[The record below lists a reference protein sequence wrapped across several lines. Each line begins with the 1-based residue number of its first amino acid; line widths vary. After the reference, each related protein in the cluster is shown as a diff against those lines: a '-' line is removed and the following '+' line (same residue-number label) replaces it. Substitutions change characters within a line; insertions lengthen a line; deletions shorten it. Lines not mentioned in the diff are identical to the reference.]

1 MTIRHLAASAVALA
15 AFAAP
20 AAAGDWNNGDGSL
33 KDQRGRS
40 AVAVPAPMPV
50 PETGPGWYMRGDFG
64 VGRSSRSMGES
75 GLSFGGPGDAD
86 DGRMYSPSWMTDG
99 GKSLFNYSAGVGY
112 HWSKSFRTDL
122 TLERRATETRKAT
135 GHYQYQKFLPPVAGE
150 VTPITIHGSTY
161 DDVDIRSGALLLNG
175 YYDFAK
181 RHGFTPYIGLG
192 MGAALSSTSRST
204 SATTEWCE
212 TGTDGAMCN
221 DRGSHFVS
229 RSGSSKTS
237 DNFSFAA
244 AATAGF
250 AYSLTANTAVDLS
263 YRFLYVAGH
272 NVQNQVYGQSS
283 KLSLGDLGEHQ
294 LRAGLRWDIN

>member
-1 MTIRHLAASAVALA
+1 
-15 AFAAP
+15 
-20 AAAGDWNNGDGSL
+20 
-33 KDQRGRS
+33 
-40 AVAVPAPMPV
+40 
-50 PETGPGWYMRGDFG
+50 
-64 VGRSSRSMGES
+64 
-75 GLSFGGPGDAD
+75 
-86 DGRMYSPSWMTDG
+86 MTDG

-135 GHYQYQKFLPPVAGE
+135 GHYEYQKFLPPVAGQ
-150 VTPITIHGSTY
+150 VTPVMIHGSTY
-161 DDVDIRSGALLLNG
+161 DDVEIRSGALLLNG

-204 SATTEWCE
+204 SATMEQCN
-212 TGTDGAMCN
+212 GTVPACSDA
-221 DRGSHFVS
+221 SS
-229 RSGSSKTS
+229 TYQPASGSSKTS